1 MRMIRQSALL
11 LATLSPLGLAACGDG
26 WTTQPYNKEP
36 YSMERTAG
44 SGVEYVRGMMS
55 PQKGAVLEPQ
65 MEDRVEVTK
74 TESIESDAPP
84 PPPVAEEK
92 DDQIVNEADHIFTRK
107 QKK

>member
-1 MRMIRQSALL
+1 MKIIRQSVLL
-11 LATLSPLGLAACGDG
+11 CAILSPLGLTACGDG

-44 SGVEYVRGMMS
+44 SGVEYVRGVMS
-55 PQKGAVLEPQ
+55 PQKGAVLKPQ
-65 MEDRVEVTK
+65 MEDHVEVMK

-92 DDQIVNEADHIFTRK
+92 DEQIVNEADHIFTQK